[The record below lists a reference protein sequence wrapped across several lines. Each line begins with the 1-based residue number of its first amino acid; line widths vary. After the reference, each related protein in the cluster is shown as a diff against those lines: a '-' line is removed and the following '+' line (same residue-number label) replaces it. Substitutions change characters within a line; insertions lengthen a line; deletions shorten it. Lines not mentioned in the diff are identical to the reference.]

1 MVQPYKKYGT
11 IFILSIYEQ
20 SSRYVIEPI
29 KTDVC
34 CPQDVHSEQYSVLT
48 DWFKS
53 EMRNVLE
60 YKFKPQIFR
69 LFFSLNILNKRPICV

>member
-1 MVQPYKKYGT
+1 MVLFLFCQYTNNLRGIKK
-11 IFILSIYEQ
+11 
-20 SSRYVIEPI
+20 
-29 KTDVC
+29 DVC